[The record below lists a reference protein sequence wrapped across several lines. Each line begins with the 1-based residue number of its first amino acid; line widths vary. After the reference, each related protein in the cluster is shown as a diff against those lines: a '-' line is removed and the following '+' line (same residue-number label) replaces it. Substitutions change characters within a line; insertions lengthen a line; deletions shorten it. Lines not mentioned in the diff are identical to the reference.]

1 MNHYLTSCRDE
12 HMPKQ
17 TSPMKQLLDYIPVRW
32 LGMAVWGL
40 FVLLLTTLPAHV
52 PLVSVLSELIGGTEP
67 ASMVGHVGLFAILTL
82 LTCGAMMQWFS
93 PRYAVPI
100 AMMGVLLLGTTTEFF
115 QWFVL
120 DRNSTMGDLFA
131 NWLGVFMAGFL
142 VSYWLG
148 LRKLYH

>member
-1 MNHYLTSCRDE
+1 
-12 HMPKQ
+12 MPKQ
-17 TSPMKQLLDYIPVRW
+17 QPSTMKQILDTIPIRW

-52 PLVSVLSELIGGTEP
+52 PLVKVLSDMIGNSESAG
-67 ASMVGHVGLFAILTL
+67 MVGHVGLFSILTL

-100 AMMGVLLLGTTTEFF
+100 AMMGVFLLGTTTEFF

-120 DRNSTMGDLFA
+120 DRNSTMADLFA
-131 NWLGVFMAGFL
+131 NWLGVFIVGFL

-148 LRKLYH
+148 LRKNYHR

>member
-1 MNHYLTSCRDE
+1 
-12 HMPKQ
+12 MPKQ
-17 TSPMKQLLDYIPVRW
+17 QSSEIKRLLDYIPMRW

-40 FVLLLTTLPAHV
+40 FVLLLTTLPANV
-52 PLVSVLSELIGGTEP
+52 PLVKVLSDMIGNSESAG
-67 ASMVGHVGLFAILTL
+67 MVGHLGLFSILTL
-82 LTCGAMMQWFS
+82 LTCGALIQWFS

-120 DRNSTMGDLFA
+120 DRNSTMADLFA

-148 LRKLYH
+148 LRKIYRR